1 MLQLRRLHYSTRA
14 AAAVQLFDCC
24 CHARAGTSSCF
35 ASCRITKN
43 MTFTGVGKQ
52 ESVGSHLV
60 VKNAKISSKIH
71 ISLSICS
78 QGWRKRTKSDQRL
91 RTYEKKCQWST
102 VKDNIIPASGRPQK
116 HTGEHV
122 SRRKRTA
129 EAVSSMDTIASAQS
143 RWGRDNKPTYTPQLL
158 RMRKI

>member
-1 MLQLRRLHYSTRA
+1 MHHAPATCVAVAATTA
-14 AAAVQLFDCC
+14 AAATTVTTTAAAAAAAAATAEADSSAVPERERIQTGCCRCFSCGGSTALLGQLEQLFDCC

-35 ASCRITKN
+35 ASCRITKKN

-78 QGWRKRTKSDQRL
+78 HRWRRRTTSDQRL
-91 RTYEKKCQWST
+91 RT
-102 VKDNIIPASGRPQK
+102 
-116 HTGEHV
+116 
-122 SRRKRTA
+122 
-129 EAVSSMDTIASAQS
+129 
-143 RWGRDNKPTYTPQLL
+143 
-158 RMRKI
+158 